1 HSVYVL
7 VGRGGLSRG
16 EGVEYYQGNVN
27 QDPNA
32 FLDLNIPML
41 DGRPAIGSSGA
52 VSVVQAAVNYEI
64 FVRATQDSAL
74 AGRIATTESQMN
86 EYQDSWLAARIRD
99 EATTRA
105 TQTDA
110 LSNRSASLEANYS
123 KLSDNVN
130 GTIFPGFERK
140 YDGWN

>member
-1 HSVYVL
+1 
-7 VGRGGLSRG
+7 
-16 EGVEYYQGNVN
+16 
-27 QDPNA
+27 
-32 FLDLNIPML
+32 
-41 DGRPAIGSSGA
+41 
-52 VSVVQAAVNYEI
+52 
-64 FVRATQDSAL
+64 
-74 AGRIATTESQMN
+74 TTESQMN
-86 EYQDSWLAARIRD
+86 GYQDSWLAARIRD

-140 YDGWN
+140 YDGWNTDTDWQDITQELHGRMQVEVPA